1 MSNHTYL
8 VRTKSQFTQ
17 SSNHPLTISF
27 FPATV
32 ETLYHAV
39 AMLSCRSQSL
49 QESSPSSASFVRQ
62 SLSAAKVTSIV
73 GDEYHNQLSLL
84 PMVPYAVSLSLR
96 VCYRD
101 LRLSKAPMLRTRS
114 RKQLLRNCTILREL
128 GEIFWSAVVMVELA
142 EKTICEMD
150 KVYSTISS
158 AQQHQTA
165 NEATETTR
173 TDKAVSNVENSDTT
187 DQNNPWKQRS
197 NGRDVNEPNAGPETD
212 FNGTQ
217 NVLAQNYDFSTFGA
231 EIFDNLPYLDVFEHF
246 DPNFGLEAIDATLG
260 DNINPSFPVSL
271 VDF

>member
-1 MSNHTYL
+1 
-8 VRTKSQFTQ
+8 
-17 SSNHPLTISF
+17 
-27 FPATV
+27 
-32 ETLYHAV
+32 
-39 AMLSCRSQSL
+39 MLSCRSQSL

-101 LRLSKAPMLRTRS
+101 LRLSKAPMLRTRA

-150 KVYSTISS
+150 KVYSTIAS
-158 AQQHQTA
+158 AQQRQTA
-165 NEATETTR
+165 NEATVTTR
-173 TDKAVSNVENSDTT
+173 TDEEAVPNVENSDAT
-187 DQNNPWKQRS
+187 DQINPWKQPS
-197 NGRDVNEPNAGPETD
+197 DGRDINEPNAGPETD
-212 FNGTQ
+212 FSGTQ
-217 NVLAQNYDFSTFGA
+217 NVLAQDYDFSTFGA

-246 DPNFGLEAIDATLG
+246 DPNFGLGAIDAILG

-271 VDF
+271 VDFAS

>member
-1 MSNHTYL
+1 
-8 VRTKSQFTQ
+8 
-17 SSNHPLTISF
+17 
-27 FPATV
+27 
-32 ETLYHAV
+32 
-39 AMLSCRSQSL
+39 MLSCRSQSL

-101 LRLSKAPMLRTRS
+101 LRLSKAPMLRTRA

-150 KVYSTISS
+150 KVYSTIAS
-158 AQQHQTA
+158 AQQHHTA
-165 NEATETTR
+165 NEAIVTAH
-173 TDKAVSNVENSDTT
+173 TDEAVPNVENGDTV
-187 DQNNPWKQRS
+187 DQTSPWKQPP
-197 NGRDVNEPNAGPETD
+197 NGRDANEPNTGPETN
-212 FNGTQ
+212 FGGIQ
-217 NVLAQNYDFSTFGA
+217 NALAQDYDFSTFGA

-246 DPNFGLEAIDATLG
+246 DPNFGLGAIDATLG

-271 VDF
+271 VDFAS